1 MATHSSIH
9 VQEIPW
15 TEELGG
21 AAVHRITR
29 IGHDL
34 ATKPPPQ
41 NNFYFYIIFHDL
53 DFFFLIYII
62 YLLFGCVRS
71 QLRRTRPSL
80 WQAGIS
86 MLATDSREYRLRLR
100 LSTSMG
106 SGEYRLSS
114 CGVQAPWHVRS
125 QFQEQGLNRVPCIGR
140 CILNHWTTRKIPAL
154 MCLKSSDKL
163 SCRLSHNLD
172 LSDFFMFRFWQFF
185 SQ

>member
-34 ATKPPPQ
+34 VTKPPPQ
-41 NNFYFYIIFHDL
+41 NNFCFYIISHDL
-53 DFFFLIYII
+53 DFFLIYII

-71 QLRRTRPSL
+71 QLQHTRPSL

-86 MLATDSREYRLRLR
+86 LLATDSREYRLR

-114 CGVQAPWHVRS
+114 CGVQALWHVRS
-125 QFQEQGLNRVPCIGR
+125 QFQGQGLNRVPCIGG

-154 MCLKSSDKL
+154 MFLKSSHKL
-163 SCRLSHNLD
+163 SCRLFHNLD